1 MTSPLNT
8 SVQQGSGDLPSA
20 LYKKL
25 AWRILPLASI
35 CYAVAIIDR
44 VNIGFAKLEMS
55 ADIGLSAAA
64 YGLGAGI
71 FFLAYVLFEVPSNM
85 ILERVGA
92 KMWIARIMVT
102 WGIVTIATGFVQ
114 TTEQFYGARILLGIA
129 EAGFYP
135 GMVYFLSLW
144 FPRKRLAQAQAL
156 ALALLVIAG
165 PIGSVFVG
173 PLSGW
178 IMSGF
183 AGVADLAGWQWLFII
198 QGIPAVLLGIV
209 FYFAVSS
216 TPKDAA
222 WLSGSEKAAIV
233 AGLGSGAPREKAS
246 KQFKK
251 AVSNKRVWILGFVL
265 ASNYIGIYAVVF
277 WVPTILENTGVTD
290 VVAIGYLSS
299 IPFAVAVVATIA
311 LGIYCNRTQAHRRIL
326 VAGMVIAAAGL
337 VASVAIS
344 DQLAP
349 TLIGISVAC
358 ALFTATGPI
367 IWTITNLQ
375 LKGMAAAAA
384 GIALIN
390 TVGSVGSF
398 LGPYV
403 MGLGQEWTGNVIAP
417 LLFIAGVSIVGA
429 LVGASTLRTPK
440 ARDNTEGDPSLDTA
454 PPVETGVE
462 K

>member
-1 MTSPLNT
+1 MTSTHNT
-8 SVQQGSGDLPSA
+8 SVQPRSGDLPSA

-114 TTEQFYGARILLGIA
+114 NTEQFYGARILLGIA

-135 GMVYFLSLW
+135 GMVYFLSQW
-144 FPRKRLAQAQAL
+144 FPRKRLAQ

-165 PIGSVFVG
+165 PIGSMFVG
-173 PLSGW
+173 PFSGW

-183 AGVADLAGWQWLFII
+183 AGIADLAGWQWLFII
-198 QGIPAVLLGIV
+198 QGIPAVLLGII

-216 TPKDAA
+216 SPKDAA
-222 WLSGSEKAAIV
+222 WLSGSEKSAIV
-233 AGLGSGAPREKAS
+233 AALGSGAPRERAS

-251 AVSNKRVWILGFVL
+251 AVTNKRVWILGFVL
-265 ASNYIGIYAVVF
+265 ASNYIGIYAVIF
-277 WVPTILENTGVTD
+277 WIPTILKNTGVTD

-299 IPFAVAVVATIA
+299 IPWVVAVAATIG
-311 LGIYCNRTQAHRRIL
+311 LGIYCDRSQQHRRIL
-326 VAGMVIAAAGL
+326 VGGMIVAAAGL
-337 VASVAIS
+337 VASVALGN
-344 DQLAP
+344 QLAP
-349 TLIGISVAC
+349 TLIGISVAS

-390 TVGSVGSF
+390 TVGSMGSF
-398 LGPYV
+398 LGPYL
-403 MGLGQEWTGNVIAP
+403 MGLGQEWTGSVIAP

-429 LVGASTLRTPK
+429 LVGASIARTPK
-440 ARDNTEGDPSLDTA
+440 TQGNTEADPSLEA
-454 PPVETGVE
+454 ASPVETGVE

>member
-1 MTSPLNT
+1 MSSHHSEVTPFAEDIP
-8 SVQQGSGDLPSA
+8 VK
-20 LYKKL
+20 LYRKL
-25 AWRILPLASI
+25 AWRILPIASI

-85 ILERVGA
+85 ILERIGA
-92 KMWIARIMVT
+92 KIWIARIMVT
-102 WGIVTIATGFVQ
+102 WGAVTILTGFVQ
-114 TTEQFYGARILLGIA
+114 NTEQFYGARILLGIA

-135 GMVYFLSLW
+135 GMVYFLSQW
-144 FPRKRLAQAQAL
+144 FPRKRLAQ

-165 PIGSVFVG
+165 PIGSMFVG

-198 QGIPAVLLGIV
+198 QGAPAILMGFV
-209 FYFAVSS
+209 FYFVVAS
-216 TPKDAA
+216 TPKDAR
-222 WLSGSEKAAIV
+222 WLNAQEKALV
-233 AGLGSGAPREKAS
+233 ARTVGSNVTKPERAF
-246 KQFKK
+246 QQLKK
-251 AVSNKRVWILGFVL
+251 AVTDKRVWVLGFIL
-265 ASNYIGIYAVVF
+265 ATNYIGIYAVIF
-277 WVPTILENTGVTD
+277 WIPTILKTTGVTD
-290 VVAIGYLSS
+290 ITTVGYLSS
-299 IPFAVAVVATIA
+299 IPWVVAVAATIG
-311 LGIYCNRTQAHRRIL
+311 LGIYCDRSQAHRKIL
-326 VAGMVIAAAGL
+326 VIGMIIAAAGL
-337 VASVAIS
+337 VASVS
-344 DQLAP
+344 LGSQTVP
-349 TLIGISVAC
+349 TLVGISIAA

-367 IWTITNLQ
+367 IWAITNLQ
-375 LKGMAAAAA
+375 LKGMATAAA

-403 MGLGQEWTGNVIAP
+403 MGLGQEWTGSVVTP
-417 LLFIAGVSIVGA
+417 LLFIAAVAVAGA
-429 LVGASTLRTPK
+429 LATLTLTRPREVSQRSEDQSTGEPEASE
-440 ARDNTEGDPSLDTA
+440 ATA
-454 PPVETGVE
+454 GTN

>member
-1 MTSPLNT
+1 MTPTHNT
-8 SVQQGSGDLPSA
+8 SVQPGSGDLPSA

-92 KMWIARIMVT
+92 KVWIARIMVT
-102 WGIVTIATGFVQ
+102 WGIVTMATGFVQ
-114 TTEQFYGARILLGIA
+114 NTEQFYGARILLGIA

-135 GMVYFLSLW
+135 GMVFFLSQW
-144 FPRKRLAQAQAL
+144 FPRKRLAQ

-165 PIGSVFVG
+165 PIGSMFVG
-173 PLSGW
+173 PFSGW
-178 IMSGF
+178 IMSSF
-183 AGVADLAGWQWLFII
+183 AGVAALAGWQWLFII

-209 FYFAVSS
+209 FYFTVSS

-222 WLSGSEKAAIV
+222 WLSGSEKAAII
-233 AGLGSGAPREKAS
+233 AGLGSGAPRERAS

-251 AVSNKRVWILGFVL
+251 AVSNKRVWILGFIL

-277 WVPTILENTGVTD
+277 WVPTILKNTGVTD
-290 VVAIGYLSS
+290 VLAIGYLSS

-311 LGIYCNRTQAHRRIL
+311 LGIYCDRTQAHRRIL
-326 VAGMVIAAAGL
+326 VAGMIIAAAGL
-337 VASVAIS
+337 VASVTMG

-390 TVGSVGSF
+390 TVGSMGSF

-417 LLFIAGVSIVGA
+417 LLFIAGVAIVGA
-429 LVGASTLRTPK
+429 LVGASIARTPK
-440 ARDNTEGDPSLDTA
+440 AQGNTEADPSPDA
-454 PPVETGVE
+454 ESPVETGVG

>member
-1 MTSPLNT
+1 MTSTHNT
-8 SVQQGSGDLPSA
+8 SVQPGSGDLPSG

-144 FPRKRLAQAQAL
+144 FPRKRLAQA
-156 ALALLVIAG
+156 LALLVIAG

-277 WVPTILENTGVTD
+277 WVPTILKNTGVTD

-311 LGIYCNRTQAHRRIL
+311 LGIYCDRTQAHRRIL

-367 IWTITNLQ
+367 IWAITNLQ

-390 TVGSVGSF
+390 TVGSMGSF

-403 MGLGQEWTGNVIAP
+403 MGLGQEWTGSVIAP

-429 LVGASTLRTPK
+429 LVGASITRTRS
-440 ARDNTEGDPSLDTA
+440 AQEQGNTHEGPRSGDPSPIT
-454 PPVETGVE
+454 TGADN
-462 K
+462 

>member
-1 MTSPLNT
+1 MTYTHST
-8 SVQQGSGDLPSA
+8 ASESTGDLPTT

-71 FFLAYVLFEVPSNM
+71 FFLAYIFFEVPSNM

-92 KMWIARIMVT
+92 RVWIARIMIT
-102 WGIVTIATGFVQ
+102 WGVVAIATGFVQ
-114 TTEQFYGARILLGIA
+114 NTEQFYTARIFLGIA

-135 GMVYFLSLW
+135 GMVYFLSQW
-144 FPRKRLAQAQAL
+144 FPRKRLAQ

-165 PIGSVFVG
+165 PIGSMFVG

-178 IMSGF
+178 IMSSFGGLAGF
-183 AGVADLAGWQWLFII
+183 AGWQWLFVI
-198 QGIPAVLLGIV
+198 QGVPAALLGIIFFFCV
-209 FYFAVSS
+209 PSS
-216 TPKDAA
+216 PKDAA
-222 WLSGSEKAAIV
+222 WLTGDEKAAI
-233 AGLGSGAPREKAS
+233 AASLGPVGVREKAL

-251 AVSNKRVWILGFVL
+251 AVTNKRVWLLGFIL
-265 ASNYIGIYAVVF
+265 AANYIGIYAVVF
-277 WVPTILENTGVTD
+277 WIPTILKNTGVTD
-290 VVAIGYLSS
+290 VMTIGYLSS

-311 LGIYCNRTQAHRRIL
+311 LGIYCDRSQAHRRALVTGMIL
-326 VAGMVIAAAGL
+326 AALGL
-337 VASVAIS
+337 VASVVTGS
-344 DQLAP
+344 QLAP
-349 TLIGISVAC
+349 TLIGISLAS

-367 IWTITNLQ
+367 IWAVSNFQ

-390 TVGSVGSF
+390 TVGSMGSF

-403 MGLGQEWTGNVIAP
+403 MGLGQDWTGNVIAP
-417 LLFIAGVSIVGA
+417 LLFIAGVAVVGA
-429 LVGASTLRTPK
+429 LAALAIPRTPK
-440 ARDNTEGDPSLDTA
+440 TQEQTDVVPDAALQPQGKA
-454 PPVETGVE
+454 GVQQ
-462 K
+462 